1 MSSDERLEK
10 MLRERRVET
19 ASHDLAQRIILK
31 AQGLPQSQNLSP
43 WQALRQLFAEFHLPK
58 PGYVLAS
65 ALVLGM
71 VLGFTEPENSSPD
84 DGGSAISYSYMS
96 SDEGLL

>member
-1 MSSDERLEK
+1 MIWRADYFKGAE
-10 MLRERRVET
+10 
-19 ASHDLAQRIILK
+19 
-31 AQGLPQSQNLSP
+31 LPQLQNISP

-71 VLGFTEPENSSPD
+71 VLGFGTGPENGPLY
-84 DGGSAISYSYMS
+84 DGSGAISYSYMS